1 MYLLLNYCMY
11 LLLNYC
17 MYLLLNYCM
26 YLLQICCIALQKYL
40 QSYDFFSNYQ
50 QKIVEID
57 I

>member
-1 MYLLLNYCMY
+1 MY